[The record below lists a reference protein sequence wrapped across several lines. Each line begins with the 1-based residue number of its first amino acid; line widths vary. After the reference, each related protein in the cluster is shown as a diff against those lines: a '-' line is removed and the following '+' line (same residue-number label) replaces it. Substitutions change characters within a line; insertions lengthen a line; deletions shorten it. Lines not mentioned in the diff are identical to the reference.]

1 MSPLDAFVPGHVI
14 QYLELARVHVD
25 SKVQTV
31 LKPVQKDGTEITA
44 CTGAIAWTVHRAIT
58 WMARA
63 LVRQVGMART
73 ARKAAQLVTTEC
85 SVILGVSVVKM
96 AQTLQHL
103 AILWQDCAIVD
114 LDFMVTSKIQ
124 IFF

>member
-44 CTGAIAWTVHRAIT
+44 CTGAIA
-58 WMARA
+58 
-63 LVRQVGMART
+63 
-73 ARKAAQLVTTEC
+73 
-85 SVILGVSVVKM
+85 
-96 AQTLQHL
+96 
-103 AILWQDCAIVD
+103 
-114 LDFMVTSKIQ
+114 
-124 IFF
+124 